1 MSRTVRGRFC
11 DPPKTCRT
19 IRGRFCD
26 PPKTCRT
33 IRGSFCDPAKTC
45 RTPRGRLAGTPANVP
60 HVGVG
65 LRELP
70 QMRRTLEL
78 ACGNSRKCAAR
89 WNRLAGTPA
98 NAPHV
103 RVGLRELPQM
113 RRTVARS
120 LRELPQTP
128 RMLELACGN
137 SRKCAA
143 RWSELAGT
151 PASKYFLSF
160 FKSCGRTSWFPPSAH
175 EG

>member
-1 MSRTVRGRFC
+1 M
-11 DPPKTCRT
+11 
-19 IRGRFCD
+19 
-26 PPKTCRT
+26 
-33 IRGSFCDPAKTC
+33 
-45 RTPRGRLAGTPANVP
+45 TPRKRAAQSAEGFVTPRKRAAQSAEGFATPRKRAAQSAEGFVTP
-60 HVGVG
+60 QKRAAPRAEG

-151 PASKYFLSF
+151 PASKYFLSL